1 MKVLAIDTSTY
12 LLGVALV
19 DNDKVVGELITNIKK
34 NHSLRAMPAVEQLMK
49 ECGITPKELDRIVV
63 ANGPGSYT
71 GVRIG
76 VTIAK
81 TLAWS
86 LNIPIVGISSLQL
99 LAANGRYFPGVIC
112 PMMDARRGQVFTGL
126 YEWDNE
132 RLVTNKEDINILLT
146 DWLEELHLL
155 NKKVLF
161 VGEDVDKF
169 KDVIIEKLG
178 DLAHFASWVQHNGR
192 PSELCRLGME
202 MEPQEV
208 HHLVPN
214 YTRLAE
220 AEAKWLEENKGRE

>member
-12 LLGVALV
+12 VLGVALV

-86 LNIPIVGISSLQL
+86 LNIPIVGISSLHL
-99 LAANGRYFPGVIC
+99 LAANGRYFQGVIC
-112 PMMDARRGQVFTGL
+112 PIMDARRGQVFTGL
-126 YEWDNE
+126 YEWDNN

-146 DWLEELHLL
+146 DWLEEINLL

-169 KDVIIEKLG
+169 KDVISEKLG
-178 DLAHFASWVQHNGR
+178 ENAHFASWVQHNGR

-202 MEPQEV
+202 LEPTET

-220 AEAKWLEENKGRE
+220 AEAKWLEENKGR

>member
-12 LLGVALV
+12 VLGIAIV
-19 DNDKVVGELITNIKK
+19 DNEKVVGELITNLKK

-49 ECGITPKELDRIVV
+49 ECGITPKDLDRIVV

-71 GVRIG
+71 GVRLG

-86 LNIPIVGISSLQL
+86 LNIPLVGVSSLQL

-112 PMMDARRGQVFTGL
+112 PIMDARRGQVFTGL
-126 YEWDNE
+126 YEWEND
-132 RLVTNKEDINILLT
+132 RLVTKREDINILLT
-146 DWLEELHLL
+146 DWLEEIKML

-161 VGEDVDKF
+161 IGEDVDKF
-169 KDVIIEKLG
+169 KEVIRGQLG
-178 DLAHFASWVQHNGR
+178 EMAHLASFVQHNGR
-192 PSELCRLGME
+192 PSELCKIGME
-202 MEPQEV
+202 MEPTNV
-208 HHLVPN
+208 HHFVPN

-220 AEAKWLEENKGRE
+220 AEAKWLEENKG

>member
-126 YEWDNE
+126 YEWGNE